1 MSRGF
6 FGMLLVIVAV
16 PSALAAGEPPTGA
29 NPAIVM
35 QRYLIVASEPAT
47 AREAHRLSEQQ
58 FIEMS
63 RLPGVVILDARSRPK
78 SDELHVK
85 GPTHLSYPDI
95 ASDSLQRPPPAKR
108 APIPMHLNQ

>member
-16 PSALAAGEPPTGA
+16 PSALAASEPPTGV
-29 NPAIVM
+29 NPAIDM
-35 QRYLIVASEPAT
+35 QRYLIVASEAAT

-63 RLPGVVILDARSRPK
+63 RMPGVVILDARSRRGCTSLPVRGQPMTKPALSPK
-78 SDELHVK
+78 L
-85 GPTHLSYPDI
+85 I
-95 ASDSLQRPPPAKR
+95 ACTL
-108 APIPMHLNQ
+108 PMPSA